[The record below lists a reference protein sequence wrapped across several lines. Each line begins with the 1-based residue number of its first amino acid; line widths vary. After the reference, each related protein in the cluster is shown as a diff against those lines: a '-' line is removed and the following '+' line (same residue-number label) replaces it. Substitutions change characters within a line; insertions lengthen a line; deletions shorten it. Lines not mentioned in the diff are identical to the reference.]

1 MSSKNYKQSFVLYE
15 SVYAQFERLLKAEKA
30 EEANRYI
37 DAVMQYGLYGVVPE
51 ESDEVWLFALDNV
64 MASIDSAKSNYR
76 KKIEVPEGEL
86 LQYLRQGLTREKI
99 AEKFNCSVDTIR
111 RRIKEYGFENLP
123 SEDYFFDDELANC
136 GTKEGRSY
144 HSHSLSPSDFYSD
157 SLSDSQEGEEIN
169 EGKVTKDELIRRKEL
184 GF

>member
-1 MSSKNYKQSFVLYE
+1 MESKQYKQSFVLYE
-15 SVYAQFERLLKAEKA
+15 SVYAQFERLNKADKLEG
-30 EEANRYI
+30 ANRYI

-51 ESDEVWLFALDNV
+51 ETDEVWLFGLDNV

-76 KKIEVPEGEL
+76 KKIDVPEAEL
-86 LQYLRQGLTREKI
+86 LKYLREGLTREQI

-123 SEDYFFDDELANC
+123 PEGYFFEDDTANC
-136 GTKEGRSY
+136 GTETGCNY
-144 HSHSLSPSDFYSD
+144 HSHSLSPS
-157 SLSDSQEGEEIN
+157 LSDSHLQENEE
-169 EGKVTKDELIRRKEL
+169 EGGYYPGKEL

>member
-15 SVYAQFERLLKAEKA
+15 SVYAQFERLLKADKLEG
-30 EEANRYI
+30 ANRYI
-37 DAVMQYGLYGVVPE
+37 DAVMQYGLYGVVPDSE
-51 ESDEVWLFALDNV
+51 DEVWLYGLDNV

-76 KKIEVPEGEL
+76 KKIEVPEAEL
-86 LQYLRQGLTREKI
+86 LQYLREGLTREKI

-123 SEDYFFDDELANC
+123 PEDYFFKDESANC
-136 GTKEGRSY
+136 GIKKGSNY
-144 HSHSLSPSDFYSD
+144 HSHSLSHSDFLSD
-157 SLSDSQEGEEIN
+157 SLSQKSEKEREDQLA
-169 EGKVTKDELIRRKEL
+169 KDL

>member
-1 MSSKNYKQSFVLYE
+1 MKSKQYKQSFVLYE

-30 EEANRYI
+30 EGANRYI

-51 ESDEVWLFALDNV
+51 ESDDVWLYGLDNV

-111 RRIKEYGFENLP
+111 RRVKEYGFENLP
-123 SEDYFFDDELANC
+123 PEDYFL
-136 GTKEGRSY
+136 T
-144 HSHSLSPSDFYSD
+144 
-157 SLSDSQEGEEIN
+157 
-169 EGKVTKDELIRRKEL
+169 V
-184 GF
+184 

>member
-30 EEANRYI
+30 EGANRYI

-51 ESDEVWLFALDNV
+51 ESDDVWLYGLDNV

-76 KKIEVPEGEL
+76 KKIEVPKEEL
-86 LQYLRQGLTREKI
+86 LKYLRQGLTREKI
-99 AEKFNCSVDTIR
+99 AEIFHCSVDTIR
-111 RRIKEYGFENLP
+111 RRVKEYGFENLP
-123 SEDYFFDDELANC
+123 PEDYFFDDGTANC
-136 GTKEGRSY
+136 GMKEECNY
-144 HSHSLSPSDFYSD
+144 HFHSLSPSHSDFPF
-157 SLSDSQEGEEIN
+157 DSQESEEIN
-169 EGKVTKDELIRRKEL
+169 EGKVTKDELIRRKKL

>member
-1 MSSKNYKQSFVLYE
+1 MSTKNYRQSFVLYE

-30 EEANRYI
+30 DGANRYI

-51 ESDEVWLFALDNV
+51 ESDDVWLYGLDNV

-111 RRIKEYGFENLP
+111 RRVKEYGFENLP
-123 SEDYFFDDELANC
+123 PEDYFFDDGTANC
-136 GTKEGRSY
+136 GMKEDCNY

-157 SLSDSQEGEEIN
+157 SLSDSQESEEVT
-169 EGKVTKDELIRRKEL
+169 EDEVTKDELIRRKKL

>member
-1 MSSKNYKQSFVLYE
+1 MKPKQYKQSFVLYE
-15 SVYAQFERLLKAEKA
+15 SVYAQFERLLKSDKLED
-30 EEANRYI
+30 ANRYI

-51 ESDEVWLFALDNV
+51 ESDGVWLFGLDNV

-111 RRIKEYGFENLP
+111 RRVKEYGFENLP
-123 SEDYFFDDELANC
+123 PEDYFFEEDTANC
-136 GTKEGRSY
+136 GMKEECNY
-144 HSHSLSPSDFYSD
+144 NYHSLSHSD
-157 SLSDSQEGEEIN
+157 SLFDSNLQEVEEQK
-169 EGKVTKDELIRRKEL
+169 EDDDFIRRKKL

>member
-1 MSSKNYKQSFVLYE
+1 MPLKQYKQSFVLYE
-15 SVYAQFERLLKAEKA
+15 SVYAQFERLLKADKA
-30 EEANRYI
+30 EGANRYI

-51 ESDEVWLFALDNV
+51 ESDDVWLYGLDNV

-76 KKIEVPEGEL
+76 KKIEVPEAEL

-111 RRIKEYGFENLP
+111 RRVKEYGFENLP
-123 SEDYFFDDELANC
+123 PEDYFFEEDTANC
-136 GTKEGRSY
+136 GMKEECNY
-144 HSHSLSPSDFYSD
+144 NYHSLSHSD
-157 SLSDSQEGEEIN
+157 SLSDSNLQEVEEEN
-169 EGKVTKDELIRRKEL
+169 EDDDFIRRKKL

>member
-1 MSSKNYKQSFVLYE
+1 MTTKNYKQSFVLYE
-15 SVYAQFERLLKAEKA
+15 SVYAQFERLVKAEKA
-30 EEANRYI
+30 EGANRYI

-51 ESDEVWLFALDNV
+51 ESDDVWLYGLDNV

-111 RRIKEYGFENLP
+111 RRVKEYGFENLP
-123 SEDYFFDDELANC
+123 PEDYFFEEDTANC
-136 GTKEGRSY
+136 GMKEECNY
-144 HSHSLSPSDFYSD
+144 HSLSLLPFHSD
-157 SLSDSQEGEEIN
+157 LPSDSQEIEE
-169 EGKVTKDELIRRKEL
+169 VTDVEIEKNDVLALSKKL